1 MSLKEKI
8 GQLIQL
14 SGDFFSTA
22 NLSIG
27 PVEKLGI
34 SPEFVKLA
42 GSALNVVGF
51 ENVKH
56 VQDKQMENQPH
67 HIPMLFM
74 SDVIYGYKTIFPIP
88 LGFSSSWNPHLV
100 EKAFECAADEASASG
115 VQVAFAPMIDVVHDA
130 RWGRVLESLGED
142 PFLTSTFA
150 KTMIKGLQNNLPDK
164 KGLVACFKHFAA
176 YGAVEGG
183 REYNSVDLSLSNLFQ
198 NYLPP
203 YKAAVDA
210 GAKMAMTSLTTLNGI
225 PSTADKWLLT
235 DILRKRWG
243 FDGTIISDY
252 ASIQEIIRHGFAED
266 NEDAAFKALNAG
278 VDIDMKS
285 PVYANGLEKLVT
297 NGKLDIEKINDA
309 VLRVLRLKNDLGL
322 FENPYFGASS
332 TREKTSLL
340 TSRKRALSRRL
351 AEESIVLLKNKNN
364 ALPLSTEENMVLIGP
379 YADNHALNGMW
390 AIHGSKTDTVSI
402 LQGIQKFVPNIPTEK
417 GTDLRRDSSL
427 LAGLGFLSEQ
437 EIKRMVSSEKENH
450 HNLMQAIKISQK
462 SDTIILTL
470 GEETYEAGE
479 AGSKTNLELP
489 ENQIHLINELS
500 KLGKKIIL
508 IIIAGRPLALENV
521 VDKVD
526 AILYCW
532 FPGSEGGNAIANLLF
547 GCINPSGRLT
557 MSFPRVSAQEP
568 LYYNHLATGRP
579 QDLAKGRFVSKYIDA
594 PANPLYPF
602 GYGLSYGSVNYLNLK
617 IDKEVFS
624 KDSTIHVTV
633 KLINDSDFDTTEVV
647 QLYIHDKVAEITQPV
662 QRLIDFKKVELKH
675 DQELT
680 VHFNISS
687 NQLTFFDNRG
697 NEKLESGLFDII
709 CGTNGKQHLTTTV
722 RLK

>member
-1 MSLKEKI
+1 MGL
-8 GQLIQL
+8 
-14 SGDFFSTA
+14 
-22 NLSIG
+22 
-27 PVEKLGI
+27 
-34 SPEFVKLA
+34 
-42 GSALNVVGF
+42 
-51 ENVKH
+51 
-56 VQDKQMENQPH
+56 
-67 HIPMLFM
+67 
-74 SDVIYGYKTIFPIP
+74 
-88 LGFSSSWNPHLV
+88 
-100 EKAFECAADEASASG
+100 
-115 VQVAFAPMIDVVHDA
+115 
-130 RWGRVLESLGED
+130 RWYHY
-142 PFLTSTFA
+142 F
-150 KTMIKGLQNNLPDK
+150 GLRL
-164 KGLVACFKHFAA
+164 
-176 YGAVEGG
+176 Y
-183 REYNSVDLSLSNLFQ
+183 
-198 NYLPP
+198 
-203 YKAAVDA
+203 
-210 GAKMAMTSLTTLNGI
+210 
-225 PSTADKWLLT
+225 
-235 DILRKRWG
+235 
-243 FDGTIISDY
+243 
-252 ASIQEIIRHGFAED
+252 QEIIRHGFAED

-557 MSFPRVSAQEP
+557 MSFPEFP
-568 LYYNHLATGRP
+568 LKNLFTTIIWQ
-579 QDLAKGRFVSKYIDA
+579 QDDHR
-594 PANPLYPF
+594 
-602 GYGLSYGSVNYLNLK
+602 
-617 IDKEVFS
+617 
-624 KDSTIHVTV
+624 T
-633 KLINDSDFDTTEVV
+633 
-647 QLYIHDKVAEITQPV
+647 
-662 QRLIDFKKVELKH
+662 
-675 DQELT
+675 
-680 VHFNISS
+680 
-687 NQLTFFDNRG
+687 
-697 NEKLESGLFDII
+697 
-709 CGTNGKQHLTTTV
+709 
-722 RLK
+722 